1 MLLCSVSEDWGMA
14 YIGLPFSLWV
24 QTTSVTLIEPCD
36 TFRQFIMLAFQFHGE
51 VILIIFR
58 FIRTL
63 LTFEQKEADKR

>member
-1 MLLCSVSEDWGMA
+1 MA
-14 YIGLPFSLWV
+14 HIGQPFSLWV
-24 QTTSVTLIEPCD
+24 QTTYLTFIEPCD
-36 TFRQFIMLAFQFHGE
+36 KFRQFIMLVFQFHGE

>member
-1 MLLCSVSEDWGMA
+1 MA
-14 YIGLPFSLWV
+14 HIGQPFSLGV
-24 QTTSVTLIEPCD
+24 QTTYLTFIEPCD
-36 TFRQFIMLAFQFHGE
+36 KFRQFIMLVFQFHGE